1 LLPPELRGPLDAR
14 RPSGL
19 IGRIVA
25 AILAAGALVVGLMF
39 SMVIF
44 AIALVV
50 GLCVFGWLWWKMRR
64 VIRQA
69 RQDPHLR
76 AYRDAANEAM
86 QPDSNQVI
94 EGEVIRGEWKKDS
107 DPR

>member
-1 LLPPELRGPLDAR
+1 MPPELRGPLDAR

-25 AILAAGALVVGLMF
+25 AILAAGALVLGLMF

-50 GLCVFGWLWWKMRR
+50 GLGVFGWLWWKMRR

-69 RQDPHLR
+69 RRDPHLR
-76 AYRDAANEAM
+76 AYRDAANETM
-86 QPDSNQVI
+86 QPDTNQII